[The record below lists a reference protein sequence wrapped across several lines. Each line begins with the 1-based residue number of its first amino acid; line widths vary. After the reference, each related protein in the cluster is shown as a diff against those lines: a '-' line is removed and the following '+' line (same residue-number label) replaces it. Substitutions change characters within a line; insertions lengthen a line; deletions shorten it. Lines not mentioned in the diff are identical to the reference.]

1 MISES
6 LYFIQCDFVYGK
18 KDAYG
23 DYVNYIF
30 IYFYDGEKTAMSFFT
45 FNVMLVVGI
54 VICLDFIVVY
64 NLLYSLYNYIRQL
77 GIYFLRNN
85 I

>member
-6 LYFIQCDFVYGK
+6 SYFIQCDFVYGK

-30 IYFYDGEKTAMSFFT
+30 IYLYDGEKTAMSFFLLLLLCLS
-45 FNVMLVVGI
+45 LV
-54 VICLDFIVVY
+54 
-64 NLLYSLYNYIRQL
+64 LLSVWIS
-77 GIYFLRNN
+77 
-85 I
+85 